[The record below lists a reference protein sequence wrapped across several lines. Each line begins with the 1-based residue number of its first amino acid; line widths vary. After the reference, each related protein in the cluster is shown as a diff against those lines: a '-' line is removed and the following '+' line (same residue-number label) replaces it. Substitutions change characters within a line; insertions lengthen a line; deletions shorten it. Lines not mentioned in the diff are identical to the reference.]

1 MEKSVAEEPGT
12 SRFFIQYTLL
22 FVILA
27 KQPEK
32 NKQTYKTTWIHN
44 EFHKRKS
51 DVIGAPATSISH
63 DESSSDI
70 PDLYK
75 TGKIIN

>member
-22 FVILA
+22 FVKLA

-32 NKQTYKTTWIHN
+32 NKKHIKTTWIHN
-44 EFHKRKS
+44 EFHKS